1 MPIPAPRTRSISSTN
16 GSSVRSLSANSP
28 ISHKSSLKDSRS
40 VTPESVSIE
49 LSDSEITDNSSRI
62 APLKYIIKSINKYF

>member
-1 MPIPAPRTRSISSTN
+1 MPVPVPRPRSISSTN

-62 APLKYIIKSINKYF
+62 VPSKYNIKSINF